1 MAEQIVQALTM
12 TIIIGATFTE
22 TITWKDAA
30 GTLVPLP
37 LGTTAESKVRSSLYD
52 DDVIVRFASSPGV
65 NDGLIVLTNP
75 GVTTL
80 SLTAAQTAQLQ
91 AITGAVFDIKY
102 TFPTVPPG
110 VVVKLDQG
118 QGLVEIRE
126 AVTR

>member
-22 TITWKDAA
+22 TITWKDTA
-30 GTLVPLP
+30 GDLVPFP

-65 NDGLIVLTNP
+65 GDGLIVLTDP

-80 SLTAAQTAQLQ
+80 SLTAAQTVLLQ
-91 AITGAVFDIKY
+91 AISGAVFDIKY
-102 TFPTVPPG
+102 TFADGRVL
-110 VVVKLDQG
+110 VKLDQG
-118 QGLVEIRE
+118 TGLVEIRE
-126 AVTR
+126 VVTRA